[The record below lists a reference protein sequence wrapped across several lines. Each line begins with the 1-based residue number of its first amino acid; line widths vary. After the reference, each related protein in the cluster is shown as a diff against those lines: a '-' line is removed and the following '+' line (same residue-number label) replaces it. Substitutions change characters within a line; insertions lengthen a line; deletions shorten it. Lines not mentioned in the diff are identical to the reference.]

1 MTEVSRLPTARPPAP
16 VHTFADLERMASA
29 VASSK
34 LFGVRTPDEA
44 LSLMLLA
51 QAEGR
56 HPAIAARDYHVIE
69 GRPALKADTM
79 LARFQEAGGRVTWHE
94 LTDAKVAATFAHPAG
109 GEFRCEWTIDTAK
122 QAGLAGKSTWQKYPR
137 AMLRS
142 RVISEAVR
150 TILPSVIVGTY
161 TPDEIAD
168 GEVEIRAVV
177 TPATPAE
184 IVDPP
189 KDVPPAFAA
198 AATGDVVD
206 AEIVTKLTPQQIND
220 YVIGMAQAADKPAL
234 VKAYNAGYRAA
245 AAVKDSAAVAHFKAV
260 RDERL
265 AEIAK

>member
-1 MTEVSRLPTARPPAP
+1 MTEVSRLPTARPPMPA
-16 VHTFADLERMASA
+16 HTFADLERMATA

-94 LTDAKVAATFAHPAG
+94 LTDQRVAATFAHPAG
-109 GEFRCEWTIDTAK
+109 GEFRCEWTIDTATR
-122 QAGLAGKSTWQKYPR
+122 AGLAGKSIWQKYPR

-161 TPDEIAD
+161 TPEEIAD
-168 GEVEIRAVV
+168 GDVEIRAVV
-177 TPATPAE
+177 TPATPPEVQA
-184 IVDPP
+184 PA
-189 KDVPPAFAA
+189 DVPATVAA
-198 AATGDVVD
+198 SATGEVTD
-206 AEIVTKLTPQQIND
+206 AEIVTTLTPQQVSD
-220 YVIGMAQAADKPAL
+220 YTIAIAEAKDKPAL
-234 VKAYNAGYRAA
+234 IKAYNAAYRAA
-245 AAVKDSAAVAHFKAV
+245 GAVKDSASVAHFKAA